1 MGARGDGLLGQ
12 LARFAGA
19 LRACGIRVGMGDE
32 VDAATALT
40 LVDLIDRAEVHCAL
54 RVAFKVPREA
64 WDPFDR
70 LFEEYWEGI
79 RAPQHDAWPRMQQR
93 EHRGPMQWRWD
104 GERVRL
110 VAPDEQEDE
119 DEETGDS
126 PGFSPESML
135 RRKPFERCSAAEIAE
150 LERLLQRLAPRL
162 AARKTRR
169 LVPTRGHGNVDLRR
183 SFRHALKSE
192 GDFFRLARRARA
204 IEAPRL
210 VVLYDTSG
218 SMDSYTRMLLA
229 FAFALRRTI
238 KTVEIFAFNTALVR
252 VTRMISPTEIERTLK
267 RLAESVPD
275 WSGGTRIG
283 ACLAEFNARFLDAL
297 VNQRTTVVVFSDGLD
312 HGDGAA
318 LGSAMRALR
327 ERAARVI
334 WLNPLLGDTRY
345 RPEADGMRAALPY
358 VDHFG
363 PAHNL
368 ESLETLLRVVR

>member
-1 MGARGDGLLGQ
+1 MVAGGQGILGQ
-12 LARFAGA
+12 LARFAAA
-19 LRACGIRVGMGDE
+19 LRACDMRIGLSDE
-32 VDAATALT
+32 VDAASALA
-40 LVDLIDRAEVHCAL
+40 LVDLTDRAEVHRAL
-54 RVAFKVPREA
+54 RIAFKVPREA
-64 WDPFDR
+64 WDAFDR
-70 LFEEYWEGI
+70 LFGEYWGGI
-79 RAPQHDAWPRMQQR
+79 RAPHHDAWPRTQQC

-110 VAPDEQEDE
+110 VAPDDE
-119 DEETGDS
+119 GREGDS
-126 PGFSPESML
+126 PGFSPEPML

-169 LVPTRGHGNVDLRR
+169 LVPTRGRGNVDLRR

-204 IEAPRL
+204 IEAPSL

-218 SMDSYTRMLLA
+218 SMDGYTRMLLA

-238 KTVEIFAFNTALVR
+238 KTVEILAFNTALVR
-252 VTRMISPTEIERTLK
+252 VTHMISPTEIERTLQ

-297 VNQRTTVVVFSDGLD
+297 VNRHTTVVVFSDGLD

-358 VDHFG
+358 IDHFG